1 MGLKEKLQHEIATTA
16 TSTSTHQQSQQD
28 RQQLNALIKQNKN
41 LCETVEN
48 LTTTVNQMK
57 GSFELLLGYIV
68 KANKVV
74 SDDEDTATTRT
85 PTNNRVQQVEGVEG
99 ELVI

>member
-1 MGLKEKLQHEIATTA
+1 MGKEKLQHEIATT
-16 TSTSTHQQSQQD
+16 STNAASTQQLQQD
-28 RQQLNALIKQNKN
+28 RQQMNALIKQNKN

-57 GSFELLLGYIV
+57 GSFDLLLGYIA

-74 SDDEDTATTRT
+74 SDDDEDTATT
-85 PTNNRVQQVEGVEG
+85 PTHSANRVQHVEGVEG